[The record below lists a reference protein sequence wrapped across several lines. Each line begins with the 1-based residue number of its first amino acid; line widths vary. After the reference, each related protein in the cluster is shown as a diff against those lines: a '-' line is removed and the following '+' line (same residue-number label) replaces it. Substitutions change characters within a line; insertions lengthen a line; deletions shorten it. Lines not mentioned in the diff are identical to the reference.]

1 MQHTSISELRSNALS
16 HLRETICILT
26 IALQIVRIKSID
38 YFLYIRK
45 GIYVSHFIINPITT
59 RVGHSFE
66 NFYIPFHALQHT
78 RVRPE
83 DLPDLTSIFHQ
94 IKLKPGRVI
103 AHKDEGRRI
112 KSSSTKLH
120 DPPVTHRGG
129 GDESN

>member
-1 MQHTSISELRSNALS
+1 MPSHTYGER
-16 HLRETICILT
+16 ICILT
-26 IALQIVRIKSID
+26 IARTTNRKNKIYRLFLIYTKRYTCKSFYYKSNND
-38 YFLYIRK
+38 AGGSLIRK
-45 GIYVSHFIINPITT
+45 LLY
-59 RVGHSFE
+59 
-66 NFYIPFHALQHT
+66 PFPRHALQHT